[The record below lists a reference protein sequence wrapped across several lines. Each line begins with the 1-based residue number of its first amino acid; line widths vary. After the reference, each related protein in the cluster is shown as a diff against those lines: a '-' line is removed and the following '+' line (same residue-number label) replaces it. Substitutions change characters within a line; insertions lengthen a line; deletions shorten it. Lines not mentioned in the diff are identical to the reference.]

1 MTAKLT
7 QRTSTVAV
15 ACLATAML
23 MLDISVVNTAISDI
37 ASSLHASL
45 SGLQWVVDAYTL
57 PLAATVLTAGVLA
70 DRGGRRRWFLAGLTL
85 FTIASAAC
93 GFAPNIGT
101 LIAARA
107 IQGAG
112 ASIMFATA
120 LALIAQVTLTTES
133 RVKALA
139 AYGATIGAAFAIG
152 PFVGGALTSAFGW
165 RAIFLIN
172 VPLGLLAIAT
182 AATRVAE
189 SRDPQRRGVDAP
201 GQVSLIGGLFWLVFG
216 LLRGNGDGWGSPG
229 IIASLAG
236 GVALLAAFAVI
247 ELRGRDPM
255 LPLTLLRDRTFA
267 GAQVA
272 VFAISAGFFAVFLYL
287 TLYLQGVLGLSPIE
301 TGLVYL
307 PGTVLMFVVSG
318 ATANLGTRVRPGVLV
333 SGGLTLVGAGMFATL
348 LTGAHTSWAVML
360 PGVLLAC
367 LGTGLFNPAASAV
380 ALSALPPERSG
391 LAAGANDTFRQ
402 AGTALG
408 IAALGAFVPA
418 SGALGGSPQAYVT
431 GLHHALIAA
440 AAISVIGAV
449 ATAGLLVGRRSGV
462 QSASAAAV
470 PVADAA

>member
-7 QRTSTVAV
+7 QRTFTVAV

-45 SGLQWVVDAYTL
+45 SGLQWVIDAYTL

-70 DRGGRRRWFLAGLTL
+70 DRGGRRRWFTAGLAL
-85 FTIASAAC
+85 FTAASAAC

-107 IQGAG
+107 IQGTG

-120 LALIAQVTLTTES
+120 LALIAQVTPTAVL
-133 RVKALA
+133 RAKALA

-152 PFVGGALTSAFGW
+152 PFVGGSLTSAFGW

-172 VPLGLLAIAT
+172 VPLGIAALAI
-182 AATRVAE
+182 AATRVPE
-189 SRDPQRRGVDAP
+189 SRDPERRGIDLP
-201 GQVSLIGGLFWLVFG
+201 GQLSLIAGLFWLVFG
-216 LLRGNGDGWGSPG
+216 LLRGNSEGWGSPG
-229 IIASLAG
+229 IIAALAG
-236 GVALLAAFAVI
+236 GVTLLAAFAMF
-247 ELRGRDPM
+247 ELRGRNPM
-255 LPLTLLRDRTFA
+255 LPLALLRDRTFA

-272 VFAISAGFFAVFLYL
+272 VFAISSGFFAVFLYL
-287 TLYLQGVLGLSPIE
+287 TLYLQSVLGLSPIE

-318 ATANLGTRVRPGVLV
+318 ATANFSARVRPGVLV
-333 SGGLTLVGAGMFATL
+333 SGGLALVGSGLLALL
-348 LTGAHTSWAVML
+348 LTTAHSSWAVMM

-402 AGTALG
+402 SGTALG

-418 SGALGGSPQAYVT
+418 AGALGGSAQAYVT

-440 AAISVIGAV
+440 AAISIIGALG
-449 ATAGLLVGRRSGV
+449 TAGLLLGRRAV
-462 QSASAAAV
+462 APSAAAV
-470 PVADAA
+470 PAADPA

>member
-1 MTAKLT
+1 MTSTTPT
-7 QRTSTVAV
+7 QRNLTVLV
-15 ACLATAML
+15 ACVATAML
-23 MLDISVVNTAISDI
+23 MLDVSVVNTAISDM
-37 ASSLHASL
+37 ASGLHASL

-70 DRGGRRRWFLAGLTL
+70 DRGGRRRWFLTGLTL
-85 FTIASAAC
+85 FTLASAAC
-93 GFAPNIGT
+93 GTASNIGT
-101 LIAARA
+101 LIASRA
-107 IQGAG
+107 VQGLG

-120 LALIAQVTLTTES
+120 LALIAQVSPTAEE

-139 AYGATIGAAFAIG
+139 VYGATIGAAFAIG

-172 VPLGLLAIAT
+172 VPLGITAIVIAT
-182 AATRVAE
+182 RSVAE
-189 SRDPQRRGVDAP
+189 SRDPEGRGVDIP
-201 GQVSLIGGLFWLVFG
+201 GQVTLIAGLFGVVFG
-216 LLRGNGDGWGSPG
+216 LLRGNDDGWGSAG
-229 IIASLAG
+229 IL
-236 GVALLAAFAVI
+236 VALIGGALLLGAFALF

-255 LPLTLLRDRTFA
+255 LPLSLLRDRTFA

-272 VFAISAGFFAVFLYL
+272 VFAISGGFFAVFLYL
-287 TLYLQGVLGLSPIE
+287 TLYLQNVLGLSPIQ

-318 ATANLGTRVRPGVLV
+318 ASAQLGTRVRPGVLISV
-333 SGGLTLVGAGMFATL
+333 GLVIVGAGMLAML
-348 LTGAHTSWAVML
+348 GTGVHSSWVVLL

-402 AGTALG
+402 AALALG

-418 SGALGGSPQAYVT
+418 SSALGGSAQSYVD
-431 GLHHALIAA
+431 GLHQALIAA
-440 AAISVIGAV
+440 GALSL
-449 ATAGLLVGRRSGV
+449 AG
-462 QSASAAAV
+462 AAATGMLLLGRARSRV
-470 PVADAA
+470 PASVPAPHPA

>member
-1 MTAKLT
+1 MRTTST
-7 QRTSTVAV
+7 QRTLTILV

-70 DRGGRRRWFLAGLTL
+70 DRGGRRRWFVTGLGL
-85 FTIASAAC
+85 FTAASAVC
-93 GFAPNIGT
+93 GVAPNIGT

-107 IQGAG
+107 IQGTG
-112 ASIMFATA
+112 ASILFATA
-120 LALIAQVTLTTES
+120 LALIAQVTPTTDL

-152 PFVGGALTSAFGW
+152 PFVGGSLTSAFGW

-172 VPLGLLAIAT
+172 VPLGLGAIAI
-182 AATRVAE
+182 AMTRVAE
-189 SRDPQRRGVDAP
+189 SRDPERRGVDIA
-201 GQVSLIGGLFWLVFG
+201 GQVTLIAGLFALVFG
-216 LLRGNGDGWGSPG
+216 LLRGNSDGWGSPG
-229 IIASLAG
+229 IIAALGA
-236 GVALLAAFAVI
+236 GVALLTAFALV
-247 ELRGRDPM
+247 ELRGRAPM
-255 LPLTLLRDRTFA
+255 LPLSLLRDRTFA

-272 VFAISAGFFAVFLYL
+272 VFAISGGFFAVFLYL
-287 TLYLQGVLGLSPIE
+287 TLYLQSVLGLSPIE

-307 PGTVLMFVVSG
+307 PGTVLMFIVSG

-333 SGGLTLVGAGMFATL
+333 SVGLALVGAGL
-348 LTGAHTSWAVML
+348 LAMLFTTVDSSWIVLL

-402 AGTALG
+402 AGVALG

-418 SGALGGSPQAYVT
+418 AGVLGGSPHAYVT

-440 AAISVIGAV
+440 AALSVVGALT
-449 ATAGLLVGRRSGV
+449 TAGLLLGRR
-462 QSASAAAV
+462 
-470 PVADAA
+470 ADAPVGAAIAVAADAG